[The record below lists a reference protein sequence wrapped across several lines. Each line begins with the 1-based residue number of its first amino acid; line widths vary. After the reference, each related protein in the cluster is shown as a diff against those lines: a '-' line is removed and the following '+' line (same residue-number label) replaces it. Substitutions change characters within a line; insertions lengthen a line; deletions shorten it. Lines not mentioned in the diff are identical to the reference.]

1 MRPAHGITSQPVLRT
16 TALLLGGAMA
26 VHQLRYRLAPGPD
39 DVLVEHGHGYLGAV
53 GPLVALL
60 CALVFA
66 VGLVK
71 AAAGP
76 VRLRPQVRASNAP
89 AASGHKAPT

>member
-1 MRPAHGITSQPVLRT
+1 MRPADGITSQPVLRT

-26 VHQLRYRLAPGPD
+26 LHQLRYRLAPGPD

-66 VGLVK
+66 VG
-71 AAAGP
+71 
-76 VRLRPQVRASNAP
+76 
-89 AASGHKAPT
+89 